1 MVNHVANQKE
11 MINPIG
17 PSIISAKSIKKK
29 SSLSRLLSS
38 ARKASSSKSNV
49 SSIPSSPSVPQSS
62 DTSLDSLE
70 PTAPKKAKTADV
82 TSAAGPNEGKGGPQ
96 EDMDTVDGNVG
107 GRAAESKNGTYLD
120 AELSGDWLSAIDPQT
135 PLVRS
140 KSQSSNSKH
149 SRILHHVPTLRLAAQ
164 KQRSASSPLEYQ
176 AFDRGPDVPAIPYD
190 YRTRDSKSVQSLRPS
205 TANGVSSMSKSEASW
220 RDNHVIAPLDFT
232 YASVS
237 AHELSHGTRSS
248 AWPTRS
254 DNDEI
259 RESYRSALT
268 SNMSITNT
276 STTERSSVFT
286 KCTSVGGVTYDGIRE
301 TSIDGGMTVDDAIGM
316 YAAGFADDVEDG
328 PTNPKI
334 STSSEEVRR
343 RSVKLAEA
351 MNENMDVRPPSLLS
365 PTFSPEIRTSAAIIS
380 GVIPMD
386 ASVELPIITPT
397 TPTRDQYGFKKLS
410 HHISIA
416 QFDAWNAEYA
426 PIQKRRNG
434 KWATLMRHYD
444 LSIDRPTRFPEPS
457 AKIQRFIR
465 KGIPPIWRGSAWFF
479 YAGGDLLLHKHPG
492 VYVSLVSRSHSEL
505 NSNDKDTIERDLHR
519 TFPDNIRFKG
529 ESGSTSSSLSL
540 LIELPLL
547 SSLRLVLR
555 AFALHHPRI
564 GYCQSLN
571 FIAGLLLLFLPEEK
585 AFWMLHIIVT
595 RYLPGT
601 HEVSLEG
608 ANVDLWVLMVALK
621 ESIPGIWAKVGATTD
636 DNSPGPPRLP
646 PISLCT
652 TSWFMSLFIGTL
664 PIESVLRVWD
674 VLFYEGS
681 RTLFRVAL
689 AIFKVG
695 EQRIKEVHDQMEIFQ
710 VVQALP
716 RGMLDVKDLLS
727 VACKRGGVSQDWLER
742 RRTERKLWYSKHRS
756 KLSAG
761 ENNISAGA
769 ADGSSSARRPS
780 VSWKRRMGIGK

>member
-11 MINPIG
+11 TTNSTS
-17 PSIISAKSIKKK
+17 PSIIPSKSMKKK

-38 ARKASSSKSNV
+38 ARKASSSKSNTP
-49 SSIPSSPSVPQSS
+49 SIPSSPLVPPSS
-62 DTSLDSLE
+62 ETSLDSLMRATPRKAQSPASHPALE
-70 PTAPKKAKTADV
+70 HERNRDLEGGVNTERGHIVGMAPKNA
-82 TSAAGPNEGKGGPQ
+82 
-96 EDMDTVDGNVG
+96 
-107 GRAAESKNGTYLD
+107 NGTYPER
-120 AELSGDWLSAIDPQT
+120 ELSGHWPGVIEAQS

-140 KSQSSNSKH
+140 KSHSSNTKK
-149 SRILHHVPTLRLAAQ
+149 SRVLHRVPTFPFAPY
-164 KQRSASSPLEYQ
+164 KQGSATSPLESQ
-176 AFDRGPDVPAIPYD
+176 ASSKNPEVPIIPQAH
-190 YRTRDSKSVQSLRPS
+190 RTQDSKPVQSLRPS
-205 TANGVSSMSKSEASW
+205 TANGRQE
-220 RDNHVIAPLDFT
+220 NHAIAPLDFAH
-232 YASVS
+232 ASTT
-237 AHELSHGTRSS
+237 AHEVNHGARSPE
-248 AWPTRS
+248 WPTMIN
-254 DNDEI
+254 NDEV

-276 STTERSSVFT
+276 AATERNSVIT
-286 KCTSVGGVTYDGIRE
+286 KCTSISGVTYDGTRRE
-301 TSIDGGMTVDDAIGM
+301 MSIDEGMTVDDAIGM
-316 YAAGFADDVEDG
+316 YAAGFTDDVDDG
-328 PTNPKI
+328 LVNPKV

-343 RSVKLAEA
+343 RSVKLEEA
-351 MNENMDVRPPSLLS
+351 MNEDMDVRPRSLLK
-365 PTFSPEIRTSAAIIS
+365 PTFAPEIRTSAAIIS
-380 GVIPMD
+380 GVVPVDI
-386 ASVELPIITPT
+386 STELPVIVLA
-397 TPTRDQYGFKKLS
+397 TPTRDQYGFKKAS

-416 QFDAWNAEYA
+416 QFDAWNAEYE
-426 PIQKRRNG
+426 PIQERRNE
-434 KWATLMRHYD
+434 KWMTLMMHHG
-444 LSIDRPTRFPEPS
+444 LSVDRPTRFPERS
-457 AKIQRFIR
+457 AKVQRFIR
-465 KGIPPIWRGSAWFF
+465 KGIPPVWRGSAWFF
-479 YAGGDLLLHKHPG
+479 YTGGELLLHKHPG
-492 VYVSLVSRSHSEL
+492 VYVSLVSRSDSEL

-519 TFPDNIRFKG
+519 TFPDNIHFKG
-529 ESGSTSSSLSL
+529 DSGSTSSSISL
-540 LIELPLL
+540 QTESPFL

-585 AFWMLHIIVT
+585 SFWMLHIIVT

-621 ESIPGIWAKVGATTD
+621 ESIPGIWAKVGATAD
-636 DNSPGPPRLP
+636 ADSPGPPRLP

-695 EQRIKEVHDQMEIFQ
+695 EQRIGDVSDQMEIFQ

-727 VACKRGGVSQDWLER
+727 VACKRGGVSQEWLER
-742 RRTERKLWYSKHRS
+742 RRKERKLWYAKHRS
-756 KLSAG
+756 KVGAG
-761 ENNISAGA
+761 ENNMAPGA
-769 ADGSSSARRPS
+769 ADGLLSARRPS
-780 VSWKRRMGIGK
+780 VSWKKRMGLGK